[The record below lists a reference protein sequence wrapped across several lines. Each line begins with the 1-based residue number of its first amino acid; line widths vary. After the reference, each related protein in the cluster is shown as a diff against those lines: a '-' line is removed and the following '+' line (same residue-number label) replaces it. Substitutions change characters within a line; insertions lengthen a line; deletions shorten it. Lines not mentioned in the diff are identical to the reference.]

1 MSEKDDRPRLPRV
14 RSEKRMD
21 SGKKGM
27 ELVGVKPLNFSE
39 LFGRQVSGGRR
50 RRRRQEGEQSVKAR
64 HHSSGE
70 NSWNDKTHCGLIL
83 PGTI

>member
-27 ELVGVKPLNFSE
+27 ELVGVKALNFSE

-50 RRRRQEGEQSVKAR
+50 RRRR
-64 HHSSGE
+64 
-70 NSWNDKTHCGLIL
+70 
-83 PGTI
+83 